1 MSPSAV
7 GEKDGSDH
15 LEQAHSSSNSVEMN
29 DLKAAKTIDTVH
41 NDEAMKVLQA
51 YTGETDVD
59 ATGGEA
65 GAAHHRLA
73 VDAMS
78 LHDLLPAVLRQGHV
92 SAPSPCL

>member
-29 DLKAAKTIDTVH
+29 DLKASKTIDTVH

-51 YTGETDVD
+51 YTGETDWTPQEEKQVQRTID
-59 ATGGEA
+59 W
-65 GAAHHRLA
+65 RL
-73 VDAMS
+73 M
-78 LHDLLPAVLRQGHV
+78 
-92 SAPSPCL
+92 PCLCMTYCLQYYDKAM